1 MQPEGRGFKSPSV
14 HHPFLASQCAVFVS
28 KIHDATASEPLGCG
42 LTRVNLVIRS
52 YSDAEQSTNVLHLG
66 ICSRVAIVDRPV
78 YLMEESLFS
87 NLFWRA
93 RGNFLGR

>member
-1 MQPEGRGFKSPSV
+1 MAPQYAGFVVK
-14 HHPFLASQCAVFVS
+14 
-28 KIHDATASEPLGCG
+28 KHDAAASEPLRFR
-42 LTRVNLVIRS
+42 LTKVNLVIRS

-78 YLMEESLFS
+78 YSTEESLFS
-87 NLFWRA
+87 NLFWMA